1 MLKVLLLTMNMKDTA
16 ILLIFLLAIVG
27 LLVGIYYT
35 EDFASENSHKSS
47 YEKIYS
53 DEDGVLTITLEKKE
67 NDDLGKY
74 FT

>member
-1 MLKVLLLTMNMKDTA
+1 MNMKDTA
-16 ILLIFLLAIVG
+16 ILLIFLLAVVG
-27 LLVGIYYT
+27 LLVGIHYT
-35 EDFASENSHKSS
+35 EDLASESSHKSS

-74 FT
+74 LT